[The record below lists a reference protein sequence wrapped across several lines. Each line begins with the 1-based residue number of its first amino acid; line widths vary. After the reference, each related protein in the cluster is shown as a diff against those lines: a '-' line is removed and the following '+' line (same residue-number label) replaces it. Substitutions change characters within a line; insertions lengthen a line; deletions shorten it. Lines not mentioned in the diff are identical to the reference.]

1 MYRRYKCMNSY
12 IMRGPTFPIEKLE
25 ETFQTYGKK
34 KDEIIIDEVLA
45 EGLESATHNLIT
57 ELNKNKRNQ
66 DIEST
71 LLKYIIRSTTRA
83 TPQ

>member
-1 MYRRYKCMNSY
+1 M
-12 IMRGPTFPIEKLE
+12 
-25 ETFQTYGKK
+25 
-34 KDEIIIDEVLA
+34 
-45 EGLESATHNLIT
+45 ESATHNLIT

-83 TPQ
+83 TPYGLLSGISAGEFAKNTDVIREDVIENKKRCRVDMGWL